1 MYTTGCKL
9 KTVVFLGSVRDGR
22 NADRVAK
29 FVVRK
34 LQESGH
40 EVELIDPLKVDIP
53 LLKNPYHFYPDPSA
67 IPKPVFE
74 LNKKVLN
81 ADAYVIVTPEYNRNM
96 PPALTNLL
104 DHSAPESYAFKTSG
118 IVSYS
123 AGPGAGLTAACQARG
138 IMVEF
143 GAAPIPC
150 LMGIG
155 EVGKALDEEGKPLN
169 DRLDHHVAKF
179 IEQLDWYATA
189 LKNHRGKGPTPETGA
204 VPSVPGAMPSVN
216 KR

>member
-1 MYTTGCKL
+1 MANKL
-9 KTVVFLGSVRDGR
+9 KTLVFLGSVRDGR

-34 LQESGH
+34 LKEDGH

-104 DHSAPESYAFKTSG
+104 DHRAPESYCFKTSG
-118 IVSYS
+118 LVSYS
-123 AGPGAGLTAACQARG
+123 MGPGAGLTAAGQVRAM
-138 IMVEF
+138 MVEF
-143 GAAPIPC
+143 GAGPIPC

-155 EVGKALDEEGKPLN
+155 EAQKSLDEEGKPQN
-169 DRLDHHVAKF
+169 DRLDRHMAKF

-189 LKNHRGKGPTPETGA
+189 LKNHRAKEPTPETGA
-204 VPSVPGAMPSVN
+204 CPSIPGAYPSVN